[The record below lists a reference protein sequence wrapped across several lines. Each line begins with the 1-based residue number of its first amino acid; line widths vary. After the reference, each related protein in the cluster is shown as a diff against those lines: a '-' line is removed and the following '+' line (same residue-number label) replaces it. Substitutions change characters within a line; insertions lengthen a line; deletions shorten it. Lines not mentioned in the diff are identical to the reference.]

1 MSFAF
6 ETPAILAALVLLLL
20 PVYSTGVNVKD
31 YPWLE
36 ILPADPLSLLFA
48 GLLRLLGILTF
59 TALIFGLAGLYQKEQ
74 QVEHIGHGAHT
85 VILFDR
91 SSSMD
96 NTFAG
101 KTPSGLEESKTAAA
115 RRLLSGFIE
124 QRQQDRIGV
133 AGYSTSPLFVMP
145 LTTNKAAVQA
155 AIAATTTPAL
165 AYTNISKGLAL
176 ALSYFD
182 GQPVPGSRVVF
193 LVSDG
198 AAAVDPDTEL
208 VLRKQFKE
216 QQVSLYWLF
225 LRTANSPGI
234 FNAPE
239 DTRNDNA
246 DAMPE
251 RYLNLFFSSL
261 NIPYHAYEAE
271 NPQAMQRAIN
281 DINQLENKP
290 LHYFEQIPKKD
301 LSDDCYRLA
310 AVVLALL
317 LAVKWLEV
325 R

>member
-1 MSFAF
+1 MTFAF
-6 ETPAILAALVLLLL
+6 ETPAVLTALILLLL
-20 PVYSTGVNVKD
+20 PLYNTGVNVKG

-36 ILPADPLSLLFA
+36 LLPPDPLSLCFA
-48 GLLRLLGILTF
+48 GLLRTLGVITF
-59 TALIFGLAGLYQKEQ
+59 ATLIFGLAGLYQKEQ
-74 QVEHIGHGAHT
+74 QVERIGHGAHI

-101 KTPSGLEESKTAAA
+101 KTPSGQEESKTAAA
-115 RRLLSGFIE
+115 RRLLSGFVK

-133 AGYSTSPLFVMP
+133 AGYSTSPLFIMP
-145 LTTNKAAVQA
+145 LTDNKTAVQA
-155 AIAATTTPAL
+155 AISATDTPAL

-182 GQPVPGSRVVF
+182 NQPLTGSRVVF

-208 VLRKQFKE
+208 ELRKTFKQ
-216 QQVSLYWLF
+216 QQVGLYWLF
-225 LRTANSPGI
+225 LRTANSQGI
-234 FNAPE
+234 FQSP
-239 DTRNDNA
+239 DDPRNDNA

-251 RYLNLFFSSL
+251 RYLHLFFKSL
-261 NIPYHAYEAE
+261 NIPYRAYEAE
-271 NPQAMQRAIN
+271 NTQAMQQAIN

-290 LHYFEQIPKKD
+290 LHYFEQIPKQD

-310 AVVLALL
+310 AVLLALL
-317 LAVKWLEV
+317 FGLKWLEV

>member
-1 MSFAF
+1 MTFAF
-6 ETPAILAALVLLLL
+6 ENPAVLAALILLLL
-20 PVYSTGVNVKD
+20 PLYSTGVNVKA

-36 ILPADPLSLLFA
+36 LLPPDPLSLTFA
-48 GLLRLLGILTF
+48 TLLRFLGGITF
-59 TALIFGLAGLYQKEQ
+59 VALIFGLAGLYQKEQ
-74 QVEHIGHGAHT
+74 QIERIGHGAHI

-91 SSSMD
+91 SNSMD

-101 KTPSGLEESKTAAA
+101 KTPSGQEESKTSAAS
-115 RRLLSGFIE
+115 RLLSSFVE
-124 QRQQDRIGV
+124 QRKQDRIGV
-133 AGYSTSPLFVMP
+133 AGYSTSPLYIIP
-145 LTTNKAAVQA
+145 LTDNKEAIQA
-155 AIAATTTPAL
+155 AISATATPAL

-182 GQPVPGSRVVF
+182 NQPLTGSRVVF

-208 VLRKQFKE
+208 ELRKTFK
-216 QQVSLYWLF
+216 QQHVSLYWLF

-234 FNAPE
+234 FQSAE
-239 DTRNDNA
+239 DPRNDNA

-251 RYLNLFFSSL
+251 RYLHLFFNSL
-261 NIPYHAYEAE
+261 NIPYRAYEAE

-281 DINQLENKP
+281 DISQLENKL
-290 LHYFEQIPKKD
+290 LHYFEQIPKQD

-310 AVVLALL
+310 AML
-317 LAVKWLEV
+317 LAVLFGLKWLEV

>member
-1 MSFAF
+1 VIFAF
-6 ETPAILAALVLLLL
+6 ETPAFLAALVLLAL
-20 PVYSTGVNVKD
+20 PLYSTGVNVKP

-36 ILPADPLSLLFA
+36 MLPPDPLSVFIG
-48 GLLRLLGILTF
+48 GLLRLLGVVTF
-59 TALIFGLAGLYQKEQ
+59 TALIFGMAGLYQKERQ
-74 QVEHIGHGAHT
+74 IERIGHGAHI

-101 KTPSGLEESKTAAA
+101 KTPDGGEESKTAAA

-124 QRQQDRIGV
+124 HRQQDRIGV
-133 AGYSTSPLFVMP
+133 AGYSTSPLLLMP
-145 LTTNKAAVQA
+145 LTANKAAVQA
-155 AIAATTTPAL
+155 AIAATATPAL

-182 GQPVPGSRVVF
+182 NQPLTGSRVVF

-208 VLRKQFKE
+208 ALRKQFKQ

-234 FNAPE
+234 FQTADDP
-239 DTRNDNA
+239 RNDNA

-251 RYLNLFFSSL
+251 RYLHLFFSSL

-271 NPQAMQRAIN
+271 NPQAMQRAMN
-281 DINQLENKP
+281 DISQLENNP
-290 LHYFEQIPKKD
+290 LHYFEQVPKND
-301 LSDDCYRLA
+301 LSGECYRLA
-310 AVVLALL
+310 AVLLALL

>member
-1 MSFAF
+1 MNVAF
-6 ETPAILAALVLLLL
+6 ENPTVLAALALVLLPL
-20 PVYSTGVNVKD
+20 YSTGVNVKA

-36 ILPADPLSLLFA
+36 LLPPDPLSLAFA
-48 GLLRLLGILTF
+48 GLLRLLGIF
-59 TALIFGLAGLYQKEQ
+59 TLAALVLGLAGIYRKEQ
-74 QVEHIGHGAHT
+74 QVERIGYGAHI
-85 VILFDR
+85 VIMFDR
-91 SSSMD
+91 SNSMD

-101 KTPSGLEESKTAAA
+101 KTPSGEEESKTAAA
-115 RRLLSGFIE
+115 RRLLSGFVE
-124 QRQQDRIGV
+124 QRKQEHIGF
-133 AGYSTSPLFVMP
+133 AGYSTSPLFIMP
-145 LTTNKAAVQA
+145 LTANKAAVKA
-155 AIAATTTPAL
+155 AIGATSTPAL

-182 GQPVPGSRVVF
+182 NQPLTGSRVVF

-208 VLRKQFKE
+208 ELRKQFKQ

-234 FNAPE
+234 F
-239 DTRNDNA
+239 DTPTDPRNDNA

-251 RYLNLFFSSL
+251 RYLHLFFNSL

-271 NPQAMQRAIN
+271 NPQAMQRAID

-290 LHYFEQIPKKD
+290 LHYFENIPKQD

-310 AVVLALL
+310 AAL
-317 LAVKWLEV
+317 LAVLFGLKWLEV